1 MSQVSDYWKC
11 SSKDLFEQYEMKCYG
26 ELSEYSKDNIN
37 RIFDLWNNG
46 EPEDYTILRKVTKY
60 AKTILEYFAAAF
72 SNQPELNVMFEL
84 GELFGV
90 VDSIDKMSF
99 KLFLEKEA
107 EWSYTQE
114 LKKIKHLDEII
125 SALRTKGAMNQTEL
139 CEYLNLSESSVSQI
153 IKKSEPMNLMIFTK
167 IGKYKYFR
175 LTDYGRRVAKKIEGN
190 DATIMSMDKMLSYIA
205 RKLQFEEELDIK
217 AFEEYIRKYNGKQET
232 AIHVSRGTGLSIHYK
247 ENDGRH
253 EKISISVEGFLSN
266 IDDEY
271 TYHILGK
278 KKVCLKDPIIGNN
291 TIGRVV

>member
-11 SSKDLFEQYEMKCYG
+11 SSKDLFEQYEMKSYG
-26 ELSEYSKDNIN
+26 ELSEYSRENIN

-46 EPEDYTILRKVTKY
+46 EPEEHTILRKVTKY
-60 AKTILEYFAAAF
+60 GKSILEYFAAAF
-72 SNQPELNVMFEL
+72 SNQPELKVMFEL

-107 EWSYTQE
+107 EWNYTQE

-125 SALRTKGAMNQTEL
+125 SALRRKGAMSQTEL
-139 CEYLNLSESSVSQI
+139 CEYLNLGESSVSQI

-167 IGKYKYFR
+167 IGKYKYYR
-175 LTDYGRRVAKKIEGN
+175 LTDYGRRVAKKIEGY
-190 DATIMSMDKMLSYIA
+190 DATIMSMEKMLSYIA
-205 RKLQFEEELDIK
+205 RELQFEEELDIK
-217 AFEEYIRKYNGKQET
+217 AFEEYVRKYNGKQENT
-232 AIHVSRGTGLSIHYK
+232 IHVSRGTGLSIHYK

-266 IDDEY
+266 IDDEDM
-271 TYHILGK
+271 YHVWGK
-278 KKVCLKDPIIGNN
+278 KKVCLKDSIIGNN
-291 TIGRVV
+291 TIRRVV

>member
-1 MSQVSDYWKC
+1 MSQISDYWKC

-26 ELSEYSKDNIN
+26 ELSEYSRENIN

-46 EPEDYTILRKVTKY
+46 DPKDYTILRKVTKY
-60 AKTILEYFAAAF
+60 AKSILEYFGVAF
-72 SNQPELNVMFEL
+72 SKQPELKVMYEL
-84 GELFGV
+84 GELLGV
-90 VDSIDKMSF
+90 VNSIDKMSF

-107 EWSYTQE
+107 EWSCTQE

-125 SALRTKGAMNQTEL
+125 SALRTKGTMNQTEL

-175 LTDYGRRVAKKIEGN
+175 LTDYGRRVARKIEGY
-190 DATIMSMDKMLSYIA
+190 DTTIMSMEKMLSYIA
-205 RKLQFEEELDIK
+205 RKLQFEEELDIG
-217 AFEEYIRKYNGKQET
+217 AFEEYIRKYGGEQEKG
-232 AIHVSRGTGLSIHYK
+232 IHVSRGTGLSIHYK

-266 IDDEY
+266 IDDKDV
-271 TYHILGK
+271 YHILGN
-278 KKVCLKDPIIGNN
+278 KKVCLKDTMIGNN
-291 TIGRVV
+291 TIERVI